1 MVRLAPL
8 FNPSTPSTG
17 SKRCNYKQSS
27 FCVTIPSIPVTILIP
42 RRYTQLSSPTLRF
55 HFRARARLPYVSRSS
70 PFPAFLSPDSTAS
83 RAHRFQERV
92 AERSFE
98 RKRSRSGNGS
108 TPAPI
113 PTDSSSIFRC
123 ARKIEL
129 SCIHFCTACSATR
142 VNGNEDTRV
151 EPLRSLFYNSLVSFA
166 TIFWENIFPSGKRA
180 TGETENRRF
189 QRSLVNRLA
198 CPFLSIST
206 SFLIRASQKSN

>member
-27 FCVTIPSIPVTILIP
+27 FRVTIPSIPVTILIP
-42 RRYTQLSSPTLRF
+42 WRYTQPSSPTLRF
-55 HFRARARLPYVSRSS
+55 HFRVQARLPYVSRSS

-98 RKRSRSGNGS
+98 RKGSRSGAGNDS
-108 TPAPI
+108 TPPP

-129 SCIHFCTACSATR
+129 SCIHFCTACSVTR
-142 VNGNEDTRV
+142 VNGNEDT
-151 EPLRSLFYNSLVSFA
+151 RSLFYNSLVSFA
-166 TIFWENIFPSGKRA
+166 TIFWENIFSSGKRA

-189 QRSLVNRLA
+189 QRLLVNRLA
-198 CPFLSIST
+198 CSFLSIST
-206 SFLIRASQKSN
+206 SFLIWASQKSN

>member
-27 FCVTIPSIPVTILIP
+27 FRVTIPSIPVTILIP
-42 RRYTQLSSPTLRF
+42 RRYTQPSSPTLRF
-55 HFRARARLPYVSRSS
+55 HFRVRARLPYVSRSS

-98 RKRSRSGNGS
+98 RKA
-108 TPAPI
+108 TIQPPT

-123 ARKIEL
+123 TRKIEL
-129 SCIHFCTACSATR
+129 SCIHFCTAWSATR
-142 VNGNEDTRV
+142 VNGNEDT
-151 EPLRSLFYNSLVSFA
+151 RSLFYNSLVSFA
-166 TIFWENIFPSGKRA
+166 TIFWENIFSSGKRA

-189 QRSLVNRLA
+189 QRPLVNHLA

-206 SFLIRASQKSN
+206 SFLIWASQKSN